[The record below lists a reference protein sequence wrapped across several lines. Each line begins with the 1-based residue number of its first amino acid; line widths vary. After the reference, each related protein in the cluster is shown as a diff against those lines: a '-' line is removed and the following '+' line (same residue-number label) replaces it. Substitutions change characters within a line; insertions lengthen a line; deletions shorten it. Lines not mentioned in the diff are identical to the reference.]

1 MAQPKRHAHDHLV
14 ELAHQAAQRLYRRY
28 RHDPDVE
35 VLLRIARLGLQ
46 HLRASTTRP
55 AKRKTVTVASYLQKR
70 PAGRATFKRA

>member
-1 MAQPKRHAHDHLV
+1 MAPSKRHDRDHLV

-35 VLLRIARLGLQ
+35 VLLRIARLGLR
-46 HLRASTTRP
+46 HLKSAATRP
-55 AKRKTVTVASYLQKR
+55 AERKAVTVVSYLQKR